1 MNKSAKEKAKKR
13 LGLNNMNP
21 NKPNEKDSSKKA
33 RWDFNKEYG
42 LNFHDKNVSEVKMN
56 DL

>member
-42 LNFHDKNVSEVKMN
+42 LNFHDKNVSEVKIN